1 MAVFEYS
8 HYAVNRTSAVRQTGV
23 GRWEPPTGAPRSPK
37 THPDLGRSCRTAEG
51 SSVALGHPVHIW
63 AGFSSILFR
72 SCLVWWALIVRIRA
86 GNGASFFW
94 RQGLG
99 KPAGRGEL
107 HNMVIRTR
115 LPSLPG
121 KAPETGFRPPTTP
134 KSAGLRLL
142 PVKTGHILNSPRRKP
157 AVFLLHVTHI
167 HGLARIQ
174 RPKRPGYPHIAAER
188 ENADAVPSVP
198 KPREP
203 TDRRAGDLLRLGNAS
218 GRRKR
223 LYAGLW

>member
-1 MAVFEYS
+1 
-8 HYAVNRTSAVRQTGV
+8 
-23 GRWEPPTGAPRSPK
+23 
-37 THPDLGRSCRTAEG
+37 
-51 SSVALGHPVHIW
+51 
-63 AGFSSILFR
+63 
-72 SCLVWWALIVRIRA
+72 
-86 GNGASFFW
+86 
-94 RQGLG
+94 
-99 KPAGRGEL
+99 
-107 HNMVIRTR
+107 MVIRTR

-121 KAPETGFRPPTTP
+121 KAPETGFSPLITP
-134 KSAGLRLL
+134 KSAGPRLL

-167 HGLARIQ
+167 HESARIQ
-174 RPKRPGYPHIAAER
+174 GPRRPGYPHIAAER

-218 GRRKR
+218 DRRKR